1 MLNMSRYAKS
11 SRKAMNRNW
20 SNQKANP
27 ALDLYRCQDILKM
40 FIKSLHIIVAPFIFF
55 NLIYEIRDNS
65 DEL

>member
-27 ALDLYRCQDILKM
+27 ALDIDILKM

-65 DEL
+65 DE